1 MINEI
6 LLRRKNKIDITACDY
21 VTNNSEKA
29 MILSIAKNIESLG
42 YTFSKEVYEVLFTF
56 SKENIE
62 NFYKDLMPKLKRL
75 TGADKTYNPMYPNF
89 PQQVMEAT
97 DIELYVNAI
106 MHYFTF
112 GEWMPQ
118 YAKDE
123 RLPLLDDNK

>member
-6 LLRRKNKIDITACDY
+6 LLRRKNKIDIVACDY

-29 MILSIAKNIESLG
+29 MILSMVKNIESLG

-89 PQQVMEAT
+89 PQ
-97 DIELYVNAI
+97 
-106 MHYFTF
+106 
-112 GEWMPQ
+112 G
-118 YAKDE
+118 
-123 RLPLLDDNK
+123 